1 MPNQIILT
9 AEGREKL
16 ENELQELKGVKRPD
30 IIQKIEQAK
39 ELGDLSENAEYH
51 DAKDQQGVIESRI
64 YEIEDILKKA
74 INSGATVSRDK
85 IDIGTRFVVSGPD
98 GSEKEYT
105 LVGFNEANPQ
115 DGKISNESPMG
126 QAFLGKK
133 PGDRVEVEAP
143 KGNIVYNIVK
153 IN

>member
-1 MPNQIILT
+1 MSNLIILT

-16 ENELQELKGVKRPD
+16 INELKELKEIKRPD

-74 INSGATVSRDK
+74 IDSNMAISHDK
-85 IDIGTRFVVSGPD
+85 IDIGTTFIVAGPD
-98 GSEKEYT
+98 GIEKEYT
-105 LVGFNEANPQ
+105 IVGFNEANPVS
-115 DGKISNESPMG
+115 GKISNVSPMG
-126 QAFLGKK
+126 KAFLGKK
-133 PGDRVEVEAP
+133 PGEQVEVEAP
-143 KGNIVYNIVK
+143 KGDIIYK
-153 IN
+153 IIKIS

>member
-16 ENELQELKGVKRPD
+16 ESELKELKGVKRPD

-74 INSGATVSRDK
+74 VDSGVIVSRDK
-85 IDIGTRFVVSGPD
+85 IDIGTRFVVTGLD
-98 GSEKEYT
+98 GQEKEYI
-105 LVGFNEANPQ
+105 LVGFNEANPLA
-115 DGKISNESPMG
+115 GKISNESPMG

-133 PGDRVEVEAP
+133 PGDQVQVEAP